1 MCFQVLC
8 LFFNLFVVV
17 LLLLLSSYR
26 NSFFILDINSL
37 SGTFCKYIFP
47 FHRLPFHSFDCI
59 LWCTEVFNFY
69 IMLLAYFCFYYLFF
83 FCHSKKKKSLPKPYV
98 EVFFLCFLLWFVFVS
113 GPTYRTLTHFEL
125 IFLYGIRQEPNFI
138 LLHVDTSYP
147 SNICWEGTIKKQEG
161 KFRMW
166 DSL

>member
-59 LWCTEVFNFY
+59 LCTEVFNFY

-83 FCHSKKKKSLPKPYV
+83 FCHSKKKKNHCQSHMLKFFFY
-98 EVFFLCFLLWFVFVS
+98 VFFYDLCLF
-113 GPTYRTLTHFEL
+113 
-125 IFLYGIRQEPNFI
+125 QA
-138 LLHVDTSYP
+138 LH
-147 SNICWEGTIKKQEG
+147 IG
-161 KFRMW
+161 
-166 DSL
+166 L